1 MLKNYFSFKGRLNRK
16 PYWLRNLALYGI
28 AIVIYLIVILG
39 FVGFSSVQ
47 GAAGLPGGTFAVMG
61 LFGLLILP
69 LILAFYVATFS
80 LAARRLHDRNKSG
93 WWLLGYVA
101 AFAGIGGVIENFG
114 EESTIGLVATLLGLL
129 LFLWYLIELGFLKGT
144 VGANKY
150 GPDPLTGASADP
162 SVFE

>member
-16 PYWLRNLALYGI
+16 PFWLRNLALYGI
-28 AIVIYLIVILG
+28 VLVIYLIFILG
-39 FVGFSSVQ
+39 FLGFSSAQ

-61 LFGLLILP
+61 IFGLLILP
-69 LILAFYVATFS
+69 LVLAFYVATFS

-93 WWLLGYVA
+93 WWLLGYFVL
-101 AFAGIGGVIENFG
+101 FALVGGAGEYFG
-114 EESTIGLVATLLGLL
+114 VQSTLGMISQLVGLL
-129 LFLWYLIELGFLKGT
+129 IFLWYFIELGFLKGT